1 MFFVGYDDGGGFYD
15 HVVPPMEGVPNP
27 ESPCQIMDG
36 CHKPFDFKRLGI
48 RVTSMI
54 MSPWIPA
61 NLAVKKPTKPK
72 PTSQYDL
79 TSGIATAKV
88 LFDLDTFLTKRD
100 AWAGTFDQLMT
111 LDEPRT
117 DCPMHFPEPPPVSSP
132 WTCPGCENG
141 PDELRRLAES
151 DGPEGQHCPAKQQT
165 CEGQGV
171 VSVKQKRNIVSMA
184 PQLNVAVPDFDK
196 MTFDDAEEWLE
207 AHRGKWMAKESLPK
221 LTHEQFMYWTQAGRE

>member
-1 MFFVGYDDGGGFYD
+1 MSRHCKGRAPAQRYLRSPPCGAQVGKDHVFRRLCAAFLNLVLCGWHSSFFVKSNAHLLSVRIDDDGGGFYD

-100 AWAGTFDQLMT
+100 AWAGTFDQRESELLFAST
-111 LDEPRT
+111 SPNAFVLCGSSFSVASSNVRT
-117 DCPMHFPEPPPVSSP
+117 ALV
-132 WTCPGCENG
+132 
-141 PDELRRLAES
+141 L
-151 DGPEGQHCPAKQQT
+151 Q
-165 CEGQGV
+165 
-171 VSVKQKRNIVSMA
+171 
-184 PQLNVAVPDFDK
+184 
-196 MTFDDAEEWLE
+196 
-207 AHRGKWMAKESLPK
+207 
-221 LTHEQFMYWTQAGRE
+221 